1 MTIRIDLQDNE
12 YMTLWRWSEAHQND
26 SPECALLF
34 RILDDK
40 MERMVR
46 RSWYEEYKTAPTAE
60 QREQARQHYLD
71 HVGVPDEYR
80 WRSGSKHPG
89 GM

>member
-1 MTIRIDLQDNE
+1 MTIRIDLSDND
-12 YMTLWRWSEAHQND
+12 YLTLWRWSDAHKND
-26 SPECALLF
+26 CPEIGTLF

-46 RSWYEEYKTAPTAE
+46 RSWYDEYKTAPTPE
-60 QREQARQHYLD
+60 QRETARQHYLD
-71 HVGVPDEYR
+71 HVGVPEEFR
-80 WRSGSKHPG
+80 WPASKHPE